1 MRMRYWPVGWM
12 KPRALMKQINKLG
25 MWTGESGREGLTKL
39 SLPFLVL
46 NLKKKHDIIDIE
58 LPNIYLKKKMLLSV
72 CRYRG
77 ADSRKA
83 PLIRLICWGSKG
95 GRREEG
101 GIYWSREA
109 PQLLLWMGRG
119 LSLAAAPVDNI
130 YHLQLYGY
138 FAYGDEGSKR
148 WKHDQVQTRTEFLW
162 LNTVRERAGSEDGR
176 WVRRPGS
183 LGLLIWQWF
192 GNALGSLQETLLLQ
206 YWLQSVL
213 CLTDSSA
220 RRITN

>member
-1 MRMRYWPVGWM
+1 MLMRYWPVGWM

-25 MWTGESGREGLTKL
+25 MWSGESGREGLTKL
-39 SLPFLVL
+39 SCFYYWIW
-46 NLKKKHDIIDIE
+46 KKHHDITDIE
-58 LPNIYLKKKMLLSV
+58 VPNIYLKKKMLLSV

-95 GRREEG
+95 GRRAKG

-119 LSLAAAPVDNI
+119 LSTAAAPVDNI
-130 YHLQLYGY
+130 YNLQLYGSY
-138 FAYGDEGSKR
+138 AIGDTGSKR

-162 LNTVRERAGSEDGR
+162 LKTVRDRAGS
-176 WVRRPGS
+176 
-183 LGLLIWQWF
+183 
-192 GNALGSLQETLLLQ
+192 
-206 YWLQSVL
+206 
-213 CLTDSSA
+213 
-220 RRITN
+220 